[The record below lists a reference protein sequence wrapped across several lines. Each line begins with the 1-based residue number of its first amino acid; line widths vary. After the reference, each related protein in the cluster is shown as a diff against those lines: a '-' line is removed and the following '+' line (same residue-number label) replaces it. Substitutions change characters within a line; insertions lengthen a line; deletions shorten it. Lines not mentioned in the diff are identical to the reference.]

1 MNDNERTIL
10 QFPPASPGFIP
21 STLPFFVVGIGASAG
36 GINALLRFFEAM
48 PADNGMAFVIV
59 LHLSP
64 KYESN
69 VAQILHAKTKM
80 PVLQVNETVAIEPNH
95 VYIIPPSKDLL
106 MNDGTLQVISA
117 ARPRGRHTAI
127 DLFLRTLAE
136 VHRERAVGIILSGS
150 GSDGAVGIARIK
162 EKGGITLVQS
172 PDDAEYDSMPRSA
185 IDTGAV
191 DLSLPAAEMPQK
203 LIMLFHNA
211 NSLELPAI
219 GNPEQKLGARRA
231 EAHTEESEKALLDV
245 MGMLQVHTGHDFRH
259 YKRAT
264 VLRRIERRM
273 QVNGLHDLMAYR
285 KFLEQHQ
292 DETMALLQDMLIS
305 VTNFFRDRD
314 AFDALERDVIP
325 KIFENTPE
333 GEQVRAWS
341 LGCATGE
348 EAYSL
353 AMLLADQNAL
363 MSKSKSI
370 QIFASDIDE
379 RAINIARHGLYPDS
393 IIADVSPSRLRQ
405 YFDKEEQHYRVKRDI
420 REQVLFALHNVLRD
434 PPFSKLNLVSCR
446 NLLIYLNRDIQKRV
460 IEILHY
466 ALRPHGYLFL
476 GSAESVDL
484 ASGLFVPIDKKHR
497 IYQAANA
504 RSGSFHAMPSL
515 LGPSERLHPVKAS
528 KNRSERRRTSP
539 QEVHQRLLEDYAPP
553 SILIDENNDVVYA
566 TRQAGRFLHYP
577 GGETSNNILT
587 TIHPDLQLELR
598 AALFRATQSHQNVTT
613 RYVAMAEG
621 KKTSSVRIVICP
633 AQDQHA
639 ATGMTL
645 LVFEELS
652 EPIEAQVAIVSPDNN
667 SVALHLEEE
676 LKQTKEQLRS
686 VIDQYEVAL
695 EDLKASNEELQ
706 AINEE
711 LRSTTEEMETSK
723 EELQSTNEE
732 LITVNLEMKMKVD
745 ETAKANDDLQNFIS
759 ATEIAVVFIDR
770 GMRIKRYTRPSTKI
784 FNLIATDIDR
794 SLLDITHRLEYPDIA
809 QDIEQVFEKLQP
821 VEREVRST
829 EGLWYIAKLLP
840 YRTAEDRIE
849 GVVLSFIDIS
859 RRKLV
864 EQRLQES
871 EQRMRLIAASTR
883 DYAIATM
890 DMDGIVTSWNNGA
903 ERLFGYSEKEMLG
916 QRGEML
922 YTQEDRTAGA
932 FQDEL
937 DRARKDG
944 RAEDDRWH
952 VRKDGSRVF
961 CSGITSP
968 LIDEKICGFVK
979 IARDLTSSKRIRD
992 QQEAKLA
999 WERQERVRAEE
1010 AARVRD
1016 EFFAVLSHELKQPL
1030 NLIQLTAE
1038 MLSRLPETEKL
1049 PTVTRSA
1056 TTIKRMVDSQARI
1069 IDDLMDLSRLH
1080 TGKLTLACT
1089 QVNLNEAVSH
1099 VVNLM
1104 SGDAQQ
1110 KDIALVFEQTAR
1122 ELIVHGDMVRI
1133 EQVVWNLLSNALKF
1147 TPAGGKVYVRLRRE
1161 GDNACIEVTDTGKGI
1176 PPEFLPFIF
1185 DMFRQANTGT
1195 TRQYG
1200 GLGIGLALVKQ
1211 LVSSHGGQ
1219 VEVESRGDNQGTQF
1233 RVFLPV
1239 TLPKQKISAPTLA
1252 EGSRTLAGK
1261 RVLLVDDATETLE
1274 SLGNQLGM
1282 EGAKVSSASGGAEA
1296 LKIATDASEPYHLI
1310 ISDIGMPD
1318 MDGYTLLAELRKV
1331 KATAT
1336 APAIALSGFTRPA
1349 DVACA
1354 LAAGFETHVRKPVVF
1369 DQFIATASR
1378 LSS

>member
-1 MNDNERTIL
+1 MNDTERTFL

-36 GINALLRFFEAM
+36 GIDALLRFFEAM
-48 PADNGMAFVIV
+48 PADSGMAFVIV

-69 VAQILHAKTKM
+69 VAQILQAKTKM
-80 PVLQVNETVAIEPNH
+80 PVMQVNETVAIEPNH

-117 ARPRGRHTAI
+117 ARPSGRHTAI

-136 VHRERAVGIILSGS
+136 VHRERAVGVILSGS

-172 PDDAEYDSMPRSA
+172 PDDAGYDSMPRSA
-185 IDTGAV
+185 IATGAV
-191 DLSLPAAEMPQK
+191 DLSLPVAEMPQK
-203 LIMLFHNA
+203 LITLFHNA
-211 NSLELPAI
+211 NSLELPPI
-219 GNPEQKLGARRA
+219 GNPEQKLGTRKA
-231 EAHTEESEKALLDV
+231 EAHTEDSEKVLMDIMA
-245 MGMLQVHTGHDFRH
+245 MLEERTGHDFRH

-273 QVNGLHDLMAYR
+273 QVNGLPDLMAYR

-292 DETMALLQDMLIS
+292 DETTALLQDMLIS

-314 AFDALERDVIP
+314 AFAALEHDVIP
-325 KIFENTPE
+325 KIFEDTPE
-333 GEQVRAWS
+333 GEQIRAWS

-353 AMLLADQNAL
+353 AMLLADRNVL
-363 MSKSKSI
+363 MSKPRSV

-379 RAINIARHGLYPDS
+379 RAINIARHGSYPES

-405 YFDKEEQHYRVKRDI
+405 YFDKDEQHYRVKRDI

-434 PPFSKLNLVSCR
+434 PPFSKLNLIACR
-446 NLLIYLNRDIQKRV
+446 NLLIYLNRDIQNRV

-476 GSAESVDL
+476 GSAESVDP
-484 ASGLFVPIDKKHR
+484 ASRFFVPIDKKHR
-497 IYQAANA
+497 IYQAANV
-504 RSGSFHAMPSL
+504 RPGSFNAVPSS
-515 LGPSERLHPVKAS
+515 LGPSERLLPVKAS
-528 KNRSERRRTSP
+528 KIRSGQHRTSP
-539 QEVHQRLLEDYAPP
+539 QEVHHRLLEDYAPP

-598 AALFRATQSHQNVTT
+598 AALFQASQSHQKVTT
-613 RYVAMAEG
+613 GYIAISEG
-621 KKTSSVRIVICP
+621 RKSTSVRIVICP

-639 ATGMTL
+639 ATGITL
-645 LVFEELS
+645 LAFEELG
-652 EPIEAQVAIVSPDNN
+652 EPIEGQVAIPSSDNN
-667 SVALHLEEE
+667 SLARHLEEE

-686 VIDQYEVAL
+686 VVDQYEVAL
-695 EDLKASNEELQ
+695 EDVKASNEELQ

-711 LRSTTEEMETSK
+711 LRSTTKEMETSK

-794 SLLDITHRLEYPDIA
+794 SLLDITHRLEYPAIA

-821 VEREVRST
+821 VEREVRSAD
-829 EGLWYIAKLLP
+829 GLWYIAKLLP

-859 RRKLV
+859 KRKLV

-916 QRGEML
+916 QRGEVL
-922 YTQEDRTAGA
+922 YTPEDRTAGA
-932 FQDEL
+932 LQDEL

-992 QQEAKLA
+992 QQEARLA
-999 WERQERVRAEE
+999 WERQERIRAEE

-1049 PTVTRSA
+1049 PTVARSA

-1110 KDIALVFEQTAR
+1110 KDIALVFEQAAK

-1161 GDNACIEVTDTGKGI
+1161 GDNACIEVADTGKGI

-1211 LVSSHGGQ
+1211 LVNSHGGR
-1219 VEVESRGDNQGTQF
+1219 VEVDSRGDGQGTQF

-1239 TLPKQKISAPTLA
+1239 TLPKQKISAPPLA
-1252 EGSRTLAGK
+1252 EGNRTLAGK
-1261 RVLLVDDATETLE
+1261 RVLLVDDAKETLE
-1274 SLGNQLGM
+1274 SLGNLLGM
-1282 EGAKVSSASGGAEA
+1282 EGANVSCASSGAEA
-1296 LKIATDASEPYHLI
+1296 LKIVTSASEPYQLI

-1331 KATAT
+1331 KATET

-1354 LAAGFETHVRKPVVF
+1354 LAAGFETHVRKPIVF
-1369 DQFIATASR
+1369 DQFIATAAR